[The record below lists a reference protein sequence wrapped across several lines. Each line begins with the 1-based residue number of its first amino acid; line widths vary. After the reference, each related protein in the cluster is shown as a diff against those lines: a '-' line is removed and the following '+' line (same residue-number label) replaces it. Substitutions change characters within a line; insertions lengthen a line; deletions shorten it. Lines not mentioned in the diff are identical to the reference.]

1 VEGGDSGEG
10 GGLIS
15 SLIISVISKQH
26 EDREKYGPGEDVERK
41 YSGECDIITDC
52 GHVWQRASGRPVL
65 WDSIRSSEFL
75 KWTPPSAELKQ
86 TKGVPADN

>member
-1 VEGGDSGEG
+1 MVQERMR
-10 GGLIS
+10 
-15 SLIISVISKQH
+15 
-26 EDREKYGPGEDVERK
+26 RECTAE
-41 YSGECDIITDC
+41 SECDIITDC
-52 GHVWQRASGRPVL
+52 GHVRQRASGRLVL